1 MRDSLIVL
9 TMATTTTIQP
19 QSRKLMRDSSAK
31 YTVLVWHGAM
41 RGRHQTQRAKLS
53 LDVAL
58 SGAAAEL
65 GLLDLVLARQPA
77 SHAARQHLQLAGPCL
92 SGRPTLQ
99 AAGCCLAQ
107 SGQWLN
113 GSNGS
118 IRLPG
123 WRLAHAGRCM
133 MDLGR

>member
-1 MRDSLIVL
+1 VRDSLIVL

-65 GLLDLVLARQPA
+65 GLL
-77 SHAARQHLQLAGPCL
+77 
-92 SGRPTLQ
+92 
-99 AAGCCLAQ
+99 
-107 SGQWLN
+107 
-113 GSNGS
+113 
-118 IRLPG
+118 
-123 WRLAHAGRCM
+123 
-133 MDLGR
+133 

>member
-1 MRDSLIVL
+1 VRDSLIVL

-99 AAGCCLAQ
+99 AAAAAWL
-107 SGQWLN
+107 SLN
-113 GSNGS
+113 GSMARMARSDCLAG
-118 IRLPG
+118 G
-123 WRLAHAGRCM
+123 WPM
-133 MDLGR
+133 LGDA